1 MLLPVRPFLA
11 FFFFFV
17 SVAAVVVMVVVVAAV
32 AEAIVGVVVIVV
44 VVVAII
50 PCVPNRDSRRRNGVM
65 ADDSMNMDGKS
76 MNRRILLATIC
87 PPPLPFFLR
96 CRIPTTPC

>member
-1 MLLPVRPFLA
+1 MLLTVRPFLV
-11 FFFFFV
+11 FFFFV
-17 SVAAVVVMVVVVAAV
+17 CVAAVVVMVVVVAEV
-32 AEAIVGVVVIVV
+32 AVGVVSVV

-96 CRIPTTPC
+96 CRIPTTPCC

>member
-1 MLLPVRPFLA
+1 
-11 FFFFFV
+11 
-17 SVAAVVVMVVVVAAV
+17 MVVVVAAV
-32 AEAIVGVVVIVV
+32 AEVAVGVVSVV

-96 CRIPTTPC
+96 CRIPTTPCC